1 MVSSVCLPCAVQLME
16 LQGDMTGVSL
26 QEVTWCQEHVVHCSS
41 GFFFIIIIVFLLW
54 KAIKTFSLPLWR
66 NNTKVTVQT
75 VHDDSIFYLVLLT
88 NTHIPSC
95 IFCKCSSLVFFPLIQ
110 VVWVFLITTQSYCSI
125 TTLPN
130 HGWRTCNH
138 LSQDVWIREG
148 GAALPQLSWM
158 LFVILFCHVLLVLH
172 TFREWES
179 IKFTLFFSDHVQGVA
194 ETQLVLTLSHKEGLW
209 VPDLVIGCPY
219 WQPWWMAK
227 YVARHCG

>member
-66 NNTKVTVQT
+66 NNTEVTVQT

-95 IFCKCSSLVFFPLIQ
+95 IFCKCSIFFSIDSSGLGFFNNYSELLFYYHVTKSWLAYVQPLKPRRVDQ
-110 VVWVFLITTQSYCSI
+110 RRWSRSTS
-125 TTLPN
+125 
-130 HGWRTCNH
+130 
-138 LSQDVWIREG
+138 
-148 GAALPQLSWM
+148 
-158 LFVILFCHVLLVLH
+158 VILDVVCYSF
-172 TFREWES
+172 
-179 IKFTLFFSDHVQGVA
+179 
-194 ETQLVLTLSHKEGLW
+194 LSCSLGSPH
-209 VPDLVIGCPY
+209 I
-219 WQPWWMAK
+219 
-227 YVARHCG
+227 